1 MIHTYAQAS
10 GNLFAGNS
18 KARLCPSFFG
28 EIQSFFFV
36 GKTKSVSISIGLFSS
51 PSTSS
56 HELSVGVHICF

>member
-18 KARLCPSFFG
+18 KARLFPSFFG

-36 GKTKSVSISIGLFSS
+36 ENQKRVYFHRTFFLPGYFIS
-51 PSTSS
+51 
-56 HELSVGVHICF
+56 